1 MIIAYHNR
9 KINKKIK
16 KDRQWSFFCNDY
28 FIGSVLRMNIQLV
41 SMYSGAD
48 V

>member
-16 KDRQWSFFCNDY
+16 KDLCRSFFCNDY